1 MKLLSKELIIAIH
14 SELLAEHGGAVGV
27 ANNDLLESTLAKP
40 LHHLS
45 YGDPDLPV
53 LAASYGYGFTK
64 NHCFVDGNKRIAL
77 ASIGVFLL
85 NNGLKLIASE
95 ESAVDTIYHV
105 AKGVIS
111 EDELI
116 NWITENI
123 QDLDLA

>member
-1 MKLLSKELIIAIH
+1 MNLLLKEVIIAIH

-45 YGDPDLPV
+45 YGDPVLPV
-53 LAASYGYGFTK
+53 IAAAYGYGFTK

-77 ASIGVFLL
+77 MAMYTFLYS
-85 NNGLKLIASE
+85 NGLKLTASE

-105 AKGVIS
+105 ANGTIS
-111 EDELI
+111 EEELV
-116 NWITENI
+116 NWIAVNI
-123 QDLDLA
+123 QDIE